1 MLHGDGHQ
9 VYSVV
14 VPGLGQE
21 AAVVVAVGIGLH
33 AGRIH
38 QETAGLA
45 PEAVE
50 RLEDHQ
56 RVAEVGRVG
65 GVLRVGEAG
74 PVDVTGNGGFLE
86 GRGGGKGDTAV
97 DRVPRRGEGL
107 AEDQEGG
114 HEDAGGDGNPCL
126 LGLQHL
132 QKNVLDLGG
141 LWGDVAS
148 GQEGVLRGGEETRP
162 GHGGVV

>member
-9 VYSVV
+9 VHSIV
-14 VPGLGQE
+14 VPGLSE
-21 AAVVVAVGIGLH
+21 EVAVVVAIGVGLR
-33 AGRIH
+33 AGWVH

-45 PEAVE
+45 PEAME

-65 GVLRVGEAG
+65 GVLRVGETG

-97 DRVPRRGEGL
+97 EMVPCRGDSGL
-107 AEDQEGG
+107 AEDEHGG
-114 HEDAGGDGNPCL
+114 HEDAGGDGNPCPP
-126 LGLQHL
+126 GLQHL
-132 QKNVLDLGG
+132 QKSVLDLGI

-148 GQEGVLRGGEETRP
+148 G
-162 GHGGVV
+162 